1 MSEQTQTKPQLI
13 SRFST
18 FQRIEHWLLFAS
30 FTTLALTGLP
40 QKFPLAGIS
49 DFMIGLMGGI
59 EVVRTIHRVAATIF
73 LLESVYH
80 LVVAGYKLFVM
91 RMKATMVPGASDV
104 TEAVQAVLYNLGIR
118 REQPRAGRYNFA
130 EKLEYW
136 AMVWGLVMM
145 GATGFILWNPIVS
158 STVLPGEIIPAAKSA
173 HGYEAVL
180 AVLAIIIWHFYNVH
194 VRHWNWSM
202 FNGKQTRQE
211 MEEEH
216 PIELADIE
224 SGAAAVRPA
233 PAAQKKRASIYFP
246 IAGVVVL
253 LLVFGVYKI
262 ITVEQTA
269 LTTIV
274 PIDNGVAAY
283 VRQTPT
289 IIPTQPP
296 TATALPT
303 ATQLPGSTA
312 APLTWDSGVG
322 QLFAA
327 SCTACH
333 GSSGGLKLSN
343 YADAMKGGQD
353 GPVIVPGDPNASLL
367 VQKMSGNHPKTFTAD
382 DLARIIAW
390 IQAGALEK

>member
-1 MSEQTQTKPQLI
+1 VL
-13 SRFST
+13 R
-18 FQRIEHWLLFAS
+18 L
-30 FTTLALTGLP
+30 
-40 QKFPLAGIS
+40 
-49 DFMIGLMGGI
+49 
-59 EVVRTIHRVAATIF
+59 
-73 LLESVYH
+73 
-80 LVVAGYKLFVM
+80 
-91 RMKATMVPGASDV
+91 KATMMPGAGDV
-104 TEAVQAVLYNLGIR
+104 TEAIQSVLYNLGIR
-118 REQPRAGRYNFA
+118 REQPKAGRYNFG

-145 GATGFILWNPIVS
+145 GATGFILWNPILS
-158 STVLPGEIIPAAKSA
+158 STILPGEIIPAAKSA

-194 VRHWNWSM
+194 LRHWNWSM

-211 MEEEH
+211 MQEEH
-216 PIELADIE
+216 PLELADIE
-224 SGAAAVRPA
+224 SGAAAVRLSPS
-233 PAAQKKRASIYFP
+233 AQKKRARIYFP
-246 IAGVVVL
+246 IAAVVVL
-253 LLVFGVYKI
+253 ALVFGVYKI

-274 PIDNGVAAY
+274 PIDNGVSAY

-289 IIPTQPP
+289 VIPTQLA
-296 TATALPT
+296 TATPLPT
-303 ATQLPGSTA
+303 ATQQPGATA

-343 YADAMKGGQD
+343 YADSMKGGQD
-353 GPVIVPGDPNASLL
+353 GPVIKPGDPNGSLL

-390 IQAGALEK
+390 IQAGAPEK

>member
-1 MSEQTQTKPQLI
+1 MSEQTRQIT
-13 SRFST
+13 RFSV

-40 QKFPLAGIS
+40 QKFALAGVS
-49 DFMIGLMGGI
+49 DFMIAFMGGI
-59 EVVRTIHRVAATIF
+59 EVVRIIHRVAATIF

-80 LVVAGYKLFVM
+80 LVVAGYKLFVL
-91 RMKATMVPGASDV
+91 RMKATMLPGTSDV
-104 TEAVQAVLYNLGIR
+104 TEAIQAVLYNLGIR
-118 REQPRAGRYNFA
+118 KEQPKAGRYNFA

-145 GATGFILWNPIVS
+145 GLTGFILWNPIVS
-158 STVLPGEIIPAAKSA
+158 TTVLPGEIIPAAKSA

-180 AVLAIIIWHFYNVH
+180 AVLAILIWHFYSVH
-194 VRHWNWSM
+194 LRHWNWSM
-202 FNGKQTRQE
+202 FNGKLTRTE

-216 PIELADIE
+216 PLELEDIE
-224 SGAAAVRPA
+224 SGVAAVRPV
-233 PAAQKKRASIYFP
+233 PAEQKKRATVYIP
-246 IAGVVVL
+246 VAAALGL
-253 LLVFGVYKI
+253 ALVFGVYKV

-274 PIDNGVAAY
+274 PVDSGVAVY

-289 IIPTQPP
+289 TIPTQPSTP
-296 TATALPT
+296 TALPT
-303 ATQLPGSTA
+303 ATMAPGASL
-312 APLTWDSGVG
+312 APLTWNSGIG

-327 SCTACH
+327 NCTGCH
-333 GSSGGLKLSN
+333 GSSGGLKLSD

-353 GPVIVPGDPNASLL
+353 GAVIKPGDSNNSLL
-367 VQKMSGNHPKTFTAD
+367 VQKMSGSHPKTFSAG

-390 IQAGALEK
+390 IQAGAPEK